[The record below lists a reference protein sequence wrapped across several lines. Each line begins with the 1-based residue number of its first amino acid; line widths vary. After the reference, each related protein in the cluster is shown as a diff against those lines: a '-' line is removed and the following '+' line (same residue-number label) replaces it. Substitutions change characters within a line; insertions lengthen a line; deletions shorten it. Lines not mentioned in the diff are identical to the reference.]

1 MKMFVFIS
9 LTALHSILV
18 KSIRCRYMLPTRSN
32 LSLHSILVKS
42 IRFDKLR
49 ERNQKEL
56 YIPFWLNLYEKPEYC
71 RTMDEVT
78 LHSILVK
85 SIRRSAKAVSGF
97 IMTLHSILVKSIPGK
112 LRRPQRFNF
121 FTFHSG

>member
-42 IRFDKLR
+42 IRLENCADYDRMKTLHSILVKSILSFFRSGKHPSM
-49 ERNQKEL
+49 L
-56 YIPFWLNLYEKPEYC
+56 YIPFWLNLYLIG
-71 RTMDEVT
+71 D
-78 LHSILVK
+78 L
-85 SIRRSAKAVSGF
+85 AKL
-97 IMTLHSILVKSIPGK
+97 IC
-112 LRRPQRFNF
+112 QN

>member
-42 IRFDKLR
+42 ILNILQSYTTRPR
-49 ERNQKEL
+49 L
-56 YIPFWLNLYEKPEYC
+56 YIPFWLNLY
-71 RTMDEVT
+71 RVFR
-78 LHSILVK
+78 LVK
-85 SIRRSAKAVSGF
+85 AYG
-97 IMTLHSILVKSIPGK
+97 
-112 LRRPQRFNF
+112 NN